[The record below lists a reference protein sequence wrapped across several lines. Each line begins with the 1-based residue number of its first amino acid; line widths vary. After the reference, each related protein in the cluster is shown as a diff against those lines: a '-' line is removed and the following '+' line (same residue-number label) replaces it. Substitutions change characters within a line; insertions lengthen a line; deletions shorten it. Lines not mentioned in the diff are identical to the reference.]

1 MNPFEHLDVAIRQL
15 RKRSGLSQRAAVD
28 RIRSVTGSSI
38 NTMMISRWER
48 GERSPTVDSLGAL
61 LWGLGYTL
69 HDLCAILDE
78 LRRREIDGDWWGV
91 VSKDLEV
98 EEDVREELADR
109 ILAIYGAQQKK

>member
-1 MNPFEHLDVAIRQL
+1 
-15 RKRSGLSQRAAVD
+15 
-28 RIRSVTGSSI
+28 
-38 NTMMISRWER
+38 MMISRWER
-48 GERSPTVDSLGAL
+48 GERSPTVDSLGAF

-69 HDLCAILDE
+69 DDFFAILEE

-109 ILAIYGAQQKK
+109 ILAVYGNQPEE